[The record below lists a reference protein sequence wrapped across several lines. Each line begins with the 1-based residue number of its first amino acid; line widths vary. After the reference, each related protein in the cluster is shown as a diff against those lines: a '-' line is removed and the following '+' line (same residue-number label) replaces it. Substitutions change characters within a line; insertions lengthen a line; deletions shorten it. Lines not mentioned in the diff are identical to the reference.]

1 MIYWPAVLASS
12 FVVALF
18 LLVHRLFS
26 GTDWRRVAHYLRV
39 SWQKMDSEAQAF
51 FLWLGRTVWVAVLLM
66 AAKGW

>member
-12 FVVALF
+12 LVVALY
-18 LLVHRLFS
+18 LLTYLLLCGV
-26 GTDWRRVAHYLRV
+26 DWQRAAHYLRV